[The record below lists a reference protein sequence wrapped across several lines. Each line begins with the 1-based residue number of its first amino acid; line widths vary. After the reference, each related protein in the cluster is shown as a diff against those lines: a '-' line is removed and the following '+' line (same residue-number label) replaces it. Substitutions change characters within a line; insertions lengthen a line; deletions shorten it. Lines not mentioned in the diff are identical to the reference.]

1 MNENHTFGW
10 GIIGPGAIAHQFADA
25 VHRSRV
31 DGANTHFD
39 GRIDGAKAHLRTRTV
54 AVLGR
59 DKANAK
65 AFADHWNRDGVPEII
80 VAETLD
86 ALLAR
91 DDIHGIY
98 IATPNTAH
106 FDFACAALRA
116 GKAVLCEKP
125 LVPNAKQARELVEL
139 AKQHQTFLMEALWTR
154 FLPIYSD
161 IRGWLHDT
169 REGHH
174 LGRLRSVQSSFCFN
188 SPYNAQARH
197 FNPALAGGA
206 LLDIGIYCL
215 AMSRW
220 VLQAAYGAVPTLQ
233 QVHARGVLA
242 PTGVDTRVSA
252 ALEFSEDVS
261 VQFVCGFDGSAN
273 NSLEIYCEHGT
284 IKVHRNFWA
293 ASQATIHITG
303 HEPYTHTNPLRYNGF
318 EYEME
323 EVMRCVTTGA
333 IESPIMPHQESI
345 ELATCLEQIRG
356 QIGVKYPF
364 E

>member
-1 MNENHTFGW
+1 MIENHTFGW

-25 VHRSRV
+25 VHRSR
-31 DGANTHFD
+31 
-39 GRIDGAKAHLRTRTV
+39 IDGMNGGLRTRTV

-59 DKANAK
+59 DSTKAK
-65 AFADHWNRDGVPEII
+65 AFAQHWNRDDVPEII
-80 VAETLD
+80 VADNID

-125 LVPNAKQARELVEL
+125 LVPNAKLAHALVAL
-139 AKQHQTFLMEALWTR
+139 AKQHNTFLMEALWTR

-174 LGRLRSVQSSFCFN
+174 LGRVRSVQSSFCFN
-188 SPYNAQARH
+188 SPFNAEARH
-197 FNPALAGGA
+197 FSPALAGGA

-220 VLQAAYGAVPTLQ
+220 VLQAAYGTVPALQ
-233 QVHARGVLA
+233 HLHARGVLA
-242 PTGVDTRVSA
+242 PTGVDTRVSV
-252 ALEFSEDVS
+252 ALEFAEDVS
-261 VQFVCGFDGSAN
+261 VQFICGFDGSAS

-284 IKVHRNFWA
+284 IKIPRNFWA
-293 ASQATIHITG
+293 ASEATIQITG
-303 HEPYTHTNPLRYNGF
+303 HKPYTHTSPHRYNGF

-323 EVMRCVTTGA
+323 EVMRCVKVGK
-333 IESPIMPHQESI
+333 IESSIMSHQESI
-345 ELATCLEQIRG
+345 ELATCLEDIRR

-364 E
+364 ELGAGDRLY